1 MADVTRHSPLDV
13 PIQPPTMPVLAM
25 RKRESD
31 HVASS
36 KPHRLSTPA
45 SYVSGTA
52 CWLAARPARLAH
64 EVGRG
69 AWGAHARR
77 DSARRGAAVAQATH
91 VASAM
96 HAHGTR
102 RRRVGMVVA
111 SAVVDVRG
119 AGRGVR
125 AARKKRR
132 GCCKITSLPASPPH
146 PPPHGPRQCTD
157 CVRALYG
164 GDLDAVVP
172 WKRPA
177 PAGAALPRA
186 RGPRAEADML

>member
-1 MADVTRHSPLDV
+1 MPSTGRRRMICTHALTKATLQPWRATLRPLKPELEPTSRNRLSSPAHASRSRLSIADVTRRSPLDV
-13 PIQPPTMPVLAM
+13 QIQPPTMPVLAM

-36 KPHRLSTPA
+36 KPYRLSTPA

-52 CWLAARPARLAH
+52 CWLAARPARLAR

-69 AWGAHARR
+69 AAHARR
-77 DSARRGAAVAQATH
+77 GSARRGAAVAQATH

-125 AARKKRR
+125 AARKKRW
-132 GCCKITSLPASPPH
+132 CCGKITSLL
-146 PPPHGPRQCTD
+146 CD
-157 CVRALYG
+157 
-164 GDLDAVVP
+164 
-172 WKRPA
+172 
-177 PAGAALPRA
+177 
-186 RGPRAEADML
+186 